1 MTLRTQVMFASLINQ
16 YQLNLVNIYVISLVL
31 SLAFVRY
38 QCQVG
43 KENHYFI
50 LAMENVGLRCLFYD
64 Y

>member
-1 MTLRTQVMFASLINQ
+1 MFASLINQ

-38 QCQVG
+38 QCQASECQVG
-43 KENHYFI
+43 KENHYFM